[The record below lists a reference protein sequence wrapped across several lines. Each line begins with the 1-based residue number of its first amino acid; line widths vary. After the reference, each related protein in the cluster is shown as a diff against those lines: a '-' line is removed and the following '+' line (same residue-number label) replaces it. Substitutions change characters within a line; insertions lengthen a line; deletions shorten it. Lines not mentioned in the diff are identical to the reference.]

1 MTMEGVMYMNKNSTS
16 SFLADVTFEEIM
28 SEEVI
33 SSGETKR
40 SNGCDSRLE
49 WA

>member
-1 MTMEGVMYMNKNSTS
+1 MNKNSTS
-16 SFLADVTFEEIM
+16 SLLADVTFEDII

-33 SSGETKR
+33 SSVETKR
-40 SNGCDSRLE
+40 SNVCDSRLE